1 MEKYKN
7 KTIYVQEVF
16 PVGKNFENADPDDF
30 NKAIDNNNE
39 TTKKYCDR
47 YNNVFYIDATNDL
60 TTEDGYLKFTKD
72 GLHIES
78 DKQETFYKNIVAAVS
93 KSE

>member
-39 TTKKYCDR
+39 TTKKYCNR
-47 YNNVFYIDATNDL
+47 YDNVFYIDATNDL

-78 DKQETFYKNIVAAVS
+78 DKQETFYKNIVAAVN